1 MESIKNAACFLATMV
16 NESVIKKSFL
26 KIKQEM
32 EKLRQENQDLNQD
45 IARLKTEIY
54 DPSFTNK
61 IADSII
67 TRIEQ
72 KLDLKNTK
80 VEKNNTIPNNI
91 DSSAF
96 VKLKIKKKIIEL
108 CMQKTRPGNLK
119 VAIVDIAKLCSK
131 ATFYRYITELKRNNT
146 LETIEIN
153 NEVFLVA
160 TSSVI
165 NRNIYK

>member
-1 MESIKNAACFLATMV
+1 MV
-16 NESVIKKSFL
+16 NESIIKKSFL

-32 EKLRQENQDLNQD
+32 ENLKQENQDLNQD

-72 KLDLKNTK
+72 KLDLNNTKAEK
-80 VEKNNTIPNNI
+80 VEKVITIPNNVN
-91 DSSAF
+91 SSAF
-96 VKLKIKKKIIEL
+96 VKLKIKRKITEL
-108 CMQKTRPGNLK
+108 CMQKTRPGDLK

-131 ATFYRYITELKRNNT
+131 ATFYRYVSELKRNNV

-153 NEVFLVA
+153 NEVFLLT
-160 TSSVI
+160 TSSMI

>member
-1 MESIKNAACFLATMV
+1 MESIKNTACFLITMV

-131 ATFYRYITELKRNNT
+131 ATFYRYVKNLLNKGK
-146 LETIEIN
+146 
-153 NEVFLVA
+153 VVLVKESE
-160 TSSVI
+160 SSLLMLSQSSSYV
-165 NRNIYK
+165 KEE